1 MDHKVLVPIAK
12 VAMRASQIRLF
23 MTRLLSPSVAALCL
37 IVALTGCGGFKSAQ
51 YPDVVIADAHT
62 GGSVVAFDAGSTRLA
77 SGGWDGAIAVWRL
90 PQGQRLQQW
99 RAHAGTVNGIVFL
112 QGDRRLLSGGYDGDL
127 AEWDAQGRLLR
138 RVAAGSPIT
147 AMTAVEADDV
157 LVTGHADGVVRV
169 WALDDLEKR
178 REHAVH
184 RGAVRAVAYQAG
196 ERRMASSGTD
206 TRVFLW
212 SALDARPQ
220 ALPGP
225 PTDSRALHFSPDGEW
240 LVGSGWFRLF
250 RWNLRTTALITVPT
264 EHRGI
269 VTSLQYSPDG
279 RYLASISRK
288 TDSSVYFLDPMD
300 GQVLRRFHRHD
311 LCGGWI
317 ALSPDHK
324 YLATTSDD
332 ASVRIW
338 WLDKSPQ

>member
-1 MDHKVLVPIAK
+1 MNRFLPPAVAVLGLV
-12 VAMRASQIRLF
+12 VS
-23 MTRLLSPSVAALCL
+23 
-37 IVALTGCGGFKSAQ
+37 LTGCGGFKSAQ

-62 GGSVVAFDAGSTRLA
+62 GGSIVAFDAGSTRLA
-77 SGGWDGAIAVWRL
+77 SGGWDGEIALWKL
-90 PQGQRLQQW
+90 PEGQSLHQW

-112 QGDRRLLSGGYDGDL
+112 KGDRRLLSGGYDGDL

-147 AMTAVEADDV
+147 AMAAAEEDDV
-157 LVTGHADGVVRV
+157 LVTGHADGTVRL
-169 WALDDLEKR
+169 WALGSLQLR
-178 REHAVH
+178 GNYAVH
-184 RGAVRAVAYQAG
+184 SGAVRAVAYQAG

-206 TRVFLW
+206 TRVYLW
-212 SALDARPQ
+212 RTPDAQPL

-225 PTDSRALHFSPDGEW
+225 PTDSRALEFSPDGQW

-250 RWNLRTTALITVPT
+250 RWNLRTTELTTVPT

-338 WLDKSPQ
+338 WLDKSSQ